1 MSVIKQADGLLTNC
15 EVYELLLETRQ
26 QRGSKSIPS
35 SLNNRENVE
44 THTLNYLKNFPGS
57 TIGSDK
63 IQECIRQIKALNLF
77 ITEAELIQIANLLPK
92 SVVEIFTVRTFQS
105 SLTYIA
111 LILIYFSFGRLSKSA
126 MSG

>member
-63 IQECIRQIKALNLF
+63 VQECIRQIKALNLF

-92 SVVEIFTVRTFQS
+92 SVVEIFTVSTLLLS
-105 SLTYIA
+105 TLTYVA
-111 LILIYFSFGRLSKSA
+111 LILLYLL
-126 MSG
+126 